1 MKNAWDFLNHYRD
14 GNSPVVDLHHF
25 WPTLPELFDITVDR
39 YGERRAFTAFEPEE
53 LTLTYNEVQAAV
65 RTTAGYLHAQGVKR
79 GDRVVVTGKNAPEW
93 GVAYLAVVYAGAVV
107 VPIDNQLNLND
118 KLGLTKRAGA
128 RIVFAD
134 DDAYDGFAD
143 LAGERIS
150 LTPAKPNYI
159 LDLKAEPAERPEQRE
174 DDLAAI
180 LFTSGTTGV
189 AKGVMLSHKNI
200 TCDALLAQTHLGIY
214 PTDVFYALLPLHH
227 SYTML
232 AVFIEAIS
240 VGAEIVYAKRM
251 AVQEI
256 LKDLKRGK
264 VTMLLSIPLLFN
276 KLLKGIMSGIRQKG
290 ILVYGIIRT
299 LMGISGLIK
308 KIFHTNPGKK
318 LFHSV
323 LEKASLEHIRIC
335 ISGGGPLPAFTF
347 RRFNQLGIDF
357 VQGYGL
363 TETSPIVT
371 LNPVEHYKEASVGK
385 VLPQTEII
393 ILDPD
398 ERGVGEI
405 AIKGPMIMQGYF
417 EDEESTKESF
427 TPDGYFR
434 TGDMGY
440 LDKENYLY
448 LTGRQKNLIVTAGG
462 KNVYPE
468 EIENAFELYDEVDQI
483 MVKGYVS
490 DERLREES
498 VEAYIYPDLDFFGQD
513 AVEDAVKWQEV
524 ETRVKAVVSE
534 VNQQQLMPYQRI
546 QRVTVLKAPM
556 EMTTTKKIK
565 RHKVGE
571 VEEGGE
577 APS

>member
-1 MKNAWDFLNHYRD
+1 
-14 GNSPVVDLHHF
+14 
-25 WPTLPELFDITVDR
+25 
-39 YGERRAFTAFEPEE
+39 
-53 LTLTYNEVQAAV
+53 
-65 RTTAGYLHAQGVKR
+65 
-79 GDRVVVTGKNAPEW
+79 
-93 GVAYLAVVYAGAVV
+93 
-107 VPIDNQLNLND
+107 
-118 KLGLTKRAGA
+118 
-128 RIVFAD
+128 
-134 DDAYDGFAD
+134 
-143 LAGERIS
+143 
-150 LTPAKPNYI
+150 
-159 LDLKAEPAERPEQRE
+159 
-174 DDLAAI
+174 
-180 LFTSGTTGV
+180 
-189 AKGVMLSHKNI
+189 
-200 TCDALLAQTHLGIY
+200 
-214 PTDVFYALLPLHH
+214 
-227 SYTML
+227 
-232 AVFIEAIS
+232 
-240 VGAEIVYAKRM
+240 
-251 AVQEI
+251 EI

-276 KLLKGIMSGIRQKG
+276 KLLKGIMSGVRQKG
-290 ILVYGIIRT
+290 ILVYAIIRT

-308 KIFHTNPGKK
+308 KVFHTNPGKK

-405 AIKGPMIMQGYF
+405 AIKGPMVMQGYF
-417 EDEESTKESF
+417 EDEAATKESF

-468 EIENAFELYDEVDQI
+468 ELENAFELYDEIDQI

-513 AVEDAVKWQEV
+513 ALEDDAKWQDV
-524 ETRVKAVVSE
+524 ESRVRAVVSE
-534 VNQQQLMPYQRI
+534 VNQQKLMPYQRI

-565 RHKVGE
+565 RHKVADTE
-571 VEEGGE
+571 ETEEGGE
-577 APS
+577 AQS

>member
-1 MKNAWDFLNHYRD
+1 MQNPWDFLNHYRD
-14 GNSPVVDLHHF
+14 GNSDVVDLRHF
-25 WPTLPELFDITVDR
+25 WPTLPELLDITVDR
-39 YGERRAFTAFEPEE
+39 HGDRRAFTSFDPDE
-53 LTLTYNEVQAAV
+53 LTFTYAEIQDRIR
-65 RTTAGYLHAQGVKR
+65 RTASYLSSKGVKR
-79 GDRVVVTGKNAPEW
+79 GDCVAVTGKNSPEW
-93 GVAYLAVVYAGAVV
+93 GIAYLAVLYAAGTV
-107 VPIDNQLNLND
+107 VPIDNQLNLQD
-118 KLGLTKRAGA
+118 KIGLAKRA
-128 RIVFAD
+128 RVKIVFAD
-134 DDAYDGFAD
+134 EEAYDGFAD
-143 LAGERIS
+143 LADERIS
-150 LTPAKPNYI
+150 LAREKPNYI
-159 LDLKAEPAERPEQRE
+159 LDIDAELAPRPELRE

-200 TCDALLAQTHLGIY
+200 VSDAFLSQTNLGIY

-240 VGAEIVYAKRM
+240 VGAEVVFGKRM

-276 KLLKGIMSGIRQKG
+276 KLLKGIMAGIRKKG
-290 ILVYGIIRT
+290 MLVYAIMRG
-299 LMGISGLIK
+299 LMGLSGLIK
-308 KIFHTNPGKK
+308 KFFHVNPGKK

-335 ISGGGPLPAFTF
+335 ISGGGPLPSFTF

-363 TETSPIVT
+363 TETSPIIT
-371 LNPVEHYKEASVGK
+371 LNPVEHYKEESVGK
-385 VLPQTEII
+385 VIPQTEFT
-393 ILDPD
+393 ILNPD

-405 AIKGPMIMQGYF
+405 AVKGPMVMQGYF
-417 EDEESTKESF
+417 EDEEATKESF
-427 TPDGYFR
+427 TEDGYFR

-440 LDKENYLY
+440 LDRENYLY

-498 VEAYIYPDLDFFGQD
+498 VEAYVYPDLDYFG
-513 AVEDAVKWQEV
+513 EDAVNNEEKWQEI
-524 ETRVKAVVSE
+524 ESRVQSVVQE
-534 VNQQQLMPYQRI
+534 VNQKLMPYQRV
-546 QRVTVLKAPM
+546 QRVTVLKSPM

-565 RHKVGE
+565 RHKVAAGE
-571 VEEGGE
+571 GE
-577 APS
+577 AQET